1 MAKTS
6 VFVSSVLDASICF
19 IHHFTHP
26 GKEICMKNKKKARI
40 EKVVAQTEQNEKN
53 IDRVETQSNRQ
64 FEMLLNRMDA
74 VFNGLKSELKA
85 DVHHLETELK
95 TDRRWFNGLKVTSVI
110 GGLTILWQILK
121 YLEVIQNSP

>member
-1 MAKTS
+1 MTDSEKMAR
-6 VFVSSVLDASICF
+6 V
-19 IHHFTHP
+19 
-26 GKEICMKNKKKARI
+26 EKA
-40 EKVVAQTEQNEKN
+40 VAQQDRRIQNAEKSAVAVETKTEQNEKN

-121 YLEVIQNSP
+121 YLEVIPK